1 MAKQKISIKSVALG
15 VVIGLVLGFII
26 SGFIAGAFMGIFISI
41 PKPEVKKGEFDF
53 ELTYEVDGETKNI
66 EGTYVCK
73 FDGVSRNLDGVSRD
87 WIGYIK
93 DHDDFTE
100 YEIKTTDKGVIMV
113 SLDIRPEFFMSDPD
127 FQVSENTNTATPEPY
142 LYITSGDESIEGT
155 TNEIFFDYYNG
166 DDVKIISFEYDEP
179 IENTYK

>member
-1 MAKQKISIKSVALG
+1 MKNNKITLSGVALG
-15 VVIGLVLGFII
+15 LVIGLVLGFVI

-53 ELTYEVDGETKNI
+53 ALTYEVDGETKYI

-127 FQVSENTNTATPEPY
+127 FIDSYDIVPEPY
-142 LYITSGDESIEGT
+142 LYITSGNESIEEPA
-155 TNEIFFDYYNG
+155 NEVYFDYYEG

>member
-1 MAKQKISIKSVALG
+1 MKKITVKGVLLG
-15 VVIGLVLGFII
+15 IVIGFILGLVV

-41 PKPEVKKGEFDF
+41 PKPEIKNGEFDF
-53 ELTYEVDGETKNI
+53 ALTYEVDGEIKNI

-73 FDGVSRNLDGVSRD
+73 FDGTSRNLDGVSRD
-87 WIGYIK
+87 WTGYIK
-93 DHDDFTE
+93 DHDNYTE
-100 YEIKTTDKGVIMV
+100 YVIKTTDEGVIMI

-127 FQVSENTNTATPEPY
+127 YIDSYDIVPEPY
-142 LYITSGDESIEGT
+142 IFITSGDPTIEDP
-155 TNEIFFDYYNG
+155 TNEVSFDYYSG

>member
-1 MAKQKISIKSVALG
+1 MKQKITAKGVALG
-15 VVIGLVLGFII
+15 FGLGIVLGFVI
-26 SGFIAGAFMGIFISI
+26 SGFIVGAFMGFFISI

-53 ELTYEVDGETKNI
+53 ALTYEVDDEIKTI

-127 FQVSENTNTATPEPY
+127 YIDNYDIVPEPY
-142 LYITSGDESIEGT
+142 IFITSGDESIEDA

-179 IENTYK
+179 IENIYK